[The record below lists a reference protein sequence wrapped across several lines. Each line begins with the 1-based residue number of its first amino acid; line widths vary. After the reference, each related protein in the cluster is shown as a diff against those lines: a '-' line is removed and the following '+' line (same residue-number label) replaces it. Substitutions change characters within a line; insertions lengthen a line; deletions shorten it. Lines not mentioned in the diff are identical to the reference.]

1 MKLVTVFE
9 KSEIE
14 RFLHPCLIVEG
25 WRNGTATGRGRRKFA
40 ESFNPNEREVIRKMH
55 KWYYSWCMG
64 VGIPAK
70 HAMPIKT
77 FEIMTKA
84 AKYFGEY

>member
-14 RFLHPCLIVEG
+14 RYLHPCLIVEG